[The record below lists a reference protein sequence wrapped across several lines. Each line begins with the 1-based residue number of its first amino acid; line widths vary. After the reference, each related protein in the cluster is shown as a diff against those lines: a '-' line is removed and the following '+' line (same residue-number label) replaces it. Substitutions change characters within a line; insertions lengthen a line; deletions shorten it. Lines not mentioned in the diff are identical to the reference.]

1 MIVGPDGKPRDI
13 RIQRGIGMGLDKK
26 AIEAVQQWRFNP
38 ATKDGQAVAVQI
50 SVEVSF
56 KLY

>member
-1 MIVGPDGKPRDI
+1 
-13 RIQRGIGMGLDKK
+13 MGLDQK
-26 AIEAVQQWRFNP
+26 ALEAVQQWRFDP
-38 ATKDGQAVAVQI
+38 ATKDGRAIAVPI